1 MALRFS
7 DGQASNFDVPP
18 ASYLAEIT
26 IRGMIKKTL
35 GENDY
40 LRKLSYIIG
49 LGLKFEQPDMNEVY
63 LSQNFQKGRVRDIS
77 KEQGEPNSWAEF
89 EESLSVLFDQ
99 VAEQVEKKDKKWI
112 KDHTPKNANVK
123 SARKELD
130 AFYKKVVALSR

>member
-1 MALRFS
+1 
-7 DGQASNFDVPP
+7 
-18 ASYLAEIT
+18 
-26 IRGMIKKTL
+26 
-35 GENDY
+35 
-40 LRKLSYIIG
+40 
-49 LGLKFEQPDMNEVY
+49 MNEVY

-99 VAEQVEKKDKKWI
+99 VAEQVEKKDKKLI

-130 AFYKKVVALSR
+130 AFYKKVVALNR